1 MELKK
6 MQIKM
11 LSYCFLAG
19 GLTLAGCSTDDSI
32 DVGDV
37 DTTIGVKLNN
47 FTIPLGNAEK
57 ITLGDVLNIKDDDC
71 ISTTANGDYEFYKQ
85 GDAADPAHPQVDI
98 INVSE
103 KTSHNEYPFIGPS
116 VKPDGFDLLPVG
128 TTLTGTASS
137 VSKALNTFN
146 YSAAKPDDV
155 IELTTA
161 DVQGEATIQVSFNSD
176 LQGFISEFTSFD
188 IEFPAYMTLEDPKE
202 DPKNPNKATLVGN
215 KLRFGK
221 VATNSTIN
229 STVKLKSL
237 KFQEIDAANKLVI
250 KDGNITMLGDVK
262 VDVTYPDLVKKN
274 NSSDITKMQIIG
286 VTSISTVKITSATGK
301 FDPQIDLDDIGDI
314 KIEDKDVPDFLND
327 PEVSIT
333 LHDPQITL
341 NINSDVD
348 LDAIIDG
355 TLTST
360 FSNGSTSEVK
370 INNITIPRNQKSKI
384 LICRQ
389 PKTLPYQDYTAVY
402 VVNNLSDLMT
412 KIPEKVTFKADAH
425 VDKTKSGTIKLG
437 TPYTISTSYS
447 FKAPLSLEEGSTIV
461 YEDEMDGFY
470 EDIDENDVDLR
481 GQAELVITGK
491 VTNYSPLDLTLE
503 PTAIDVEGRVL
514 EGIKL
519 VSVNTIKSNLTDK
532 TPSDLKITLTKD
544 ANVNLKDVKF
554 DGIKF
559 KAIAVSKDKTTLN
572 KDNHGININ
581 DLRVS
586 VNSEVSID
594 ADSKKD
600 KK

>member
-11 LSYCFLAG
+11 LSCCFLAG

-32 DVGDV
+32 DVGEV

-47 FTIPLGNAEK
+47 FTVPLGQAEK
-57 ITLGDVLNIKDDDC
+57 ITLGDVLDLKDDDC
-71 ISTTANGDYEFYKQ
+71 ISTTANGDYEFFKQ

-103 KTSHNEYPFIGPS
+103 KTSKDEDPFIGPS
-116 VKPDGFDLLPVG
+116 EKPAGFDLLPVG
-128 TTLTGTASS
+128 TTLTGTAGSI
-137 VSKALNTFN
+137 SKALNTFN

-155 IELTTA
+155 LDLTTA
-161 DVQGEATIQVSFNSD
+161 EVEGEATIIVNFNTH
-176 LQGFISEFTSFD
+176 LQGFIDKFTSFD
-188 IEFPAYMTLEDPKE
+188 IEFPAYMTLEEPTQG
-202 DPKNPNKATLVGN
+202 TLVGN
-215 KLRFGK
+215 KLKFGE
-221 VATNSTIN
+221 VATNSTIY
-229 STVKLKSL
+229 SKVKLKSL

-250 KDGNITMLGDVK
+250 QNGNITMLGDVK

-274 NSSDITKMQIIG
+274 SSSDITKMQINGI
-286 VTSISTVKITSATGK
+286 TSITTVKITSATGK
-301 FDPQIDLDDIGDI
+301 FDPKIDLDDIGDI
-314 KIEDKDVPDFLND
+314 KIDSKDVPDFLDD
-327 PEVSIT
+327 PQVNIT
-333 LHDPQITL
+333 LTDPQITL

-348 LDAIIDG
+348 LDAIVDG

-360 FSNGSTSEVK
+360 FNNGTTSQVK
-370 INNITIPRNQKSKI
+370 ISNIEIPRKKNSKI

-412 KIPEKVTFKADAH
+412 KIPEKVTFKANAR
-425 VDKTKSGTIKLG
+425 VDKTKAGTIKLG

-447 FKAPLSLEEGSTIV
+447 FKAPLSLEAGSTIV
-461 YEDEMDGFY
+461 YDDKTDGFY
-470 EDIDENDVDLR
+470 EDIDENDIDLR
-481 GQAELVITGK
+481 GEAELVITGK
-491 VTNYSPLDLTLE
+491 VTNNSPLELTLA
-503 PTAIDVEGRVL
+503 PTAIDVNGNAL
-514 EGIKL
+514 KGIKL
-519 VSVNTIKSNLTDK
+519 VSANTIKSNLTDK

-559 KAIAVSKDKTTLN
+559 KATAVSKDATTLN
-572 KDNHGININ
+572 KDNHYININ
-581 DLRVS
+581 DLKIS

-594 ADSKKD
+594 ADKKKD
-600 KK
+600 DKK

>member
-11 LSYCFLAG
+11 LSCCFLAG

-32 DVGDV
+32 DVGEV

-47 FTIPLGNAEK
+47 FTVPLGQAEK
-57 ITLGDVLNIKDDDC
+57 ITLGDVLDLKDDDC
-71 ISTTANGDYEFYKQ
+71 ISTTANGDYEFFKQ

-103 KTSHNEYPFIGPS
+103 KTSKDEDPFIGPS
-116 VKPDGFDLLPVG
+116 EKPAGFDLLPVG
-128 TTLTGTASS
+128 TTLTGTAGSI
-137 VSKALNTFN
+137 SKELNTFN

-155 IELTTA
+155 LDLTTA
-161 DVQGEATIQVSFNSD
+161 EVEGEATIIVNFNTH
-176 LQGFISEFTSFD
+176 LQGFIDKFTSFD
-188 IEFPAYMTLEDPKE
+188 IEFPAYMTLEEPTQG
-202 DPKNPNKATLVGN
+202 TLVGN
-215 KLRFGK
+215 KLKFGE
-221 VATNSTIN
+221 VATNSTIY
-229 STVKLKSL
+229 SKVKLKSL

-250 KDGNITMLGDVK
+250 QNGNITMLGDVK

-274 NSSDITKMQIIG
+274 NSSDITKMQINGI
-286 VTSISTVKITSATGK
+286 TSITTVKITSATGK
-301 FDPQIDLDDIGDI
+301 FDPKIDLDDIGDI
-314 KIEDKDVPDFLND
+314 KIDSKDVPDFLDD
-327 PEVSIT
+327 PQVNIT
-333 LHDPQITL
+333 LTDPQITL

-348 LDAIIDG
+348 LDAVVDG

-360 FSNGSTSEVK
+360 FNNGTTSEVK
-370 INNITIPRNQKSKI
+370 ISNIEIPRKKNSKI

-412 KIPEKVTFKADAH
+412 KIPEKVTFKANAR
-425 VDKTKSGTIKLG
+425 VDKTKAGTIKLG

-447 FKAPLSLEEGSTIV
+447 FKAPLSLEAGSTIV
-461 YEDEMDGFY
+461 YDDKTDGFY
-470 EDIDENDVDLR
+470 EDIDENDIDLR
-481 GQAELVITGK
+481 GEAELVITGK
-491 VTNYSPLDLTLE
+491 VTNNSPLELTLA
-503 PTAIDVEGRVL
+503 PTAIDVNGNAL
-514 EGIKL
+514 KGIKL
-519 VSVNTIKSNLTDK
+519 VSANTIKSNLTDK

-559 KAIAVSKDKTTLN
+559 KATAVSKDATTLN
-572 KDNHGININ
+572 KDNHYININ
-581 DLRVS
+581 DLKIS

-594 ADSKKD
+594 ADKKKD
-600 KK
+600 DKK

>member
-1 MELKK
+1 

-11 LSYCFLAG
+11 LSCCFLAG

-37 DTTIGVKLNN
+37 DTTIGVKLND
-47 FTIPLGNAEK
+47 FTIPLGNAK
-57 ITLGDVLNIKDDDC
+57 MITLGDVLNLKDDDC
-71 ISTTANGDYEFYKQ
+71 ISTTADGDYEFFKQ

-103 KTSHNEYPFIGPS
+103 KTSKDENPHIGPTE
-116 VKPDGFDLLPVG
+116 KPAGIDLLPVG
-128 TTLTGTASS
+128 TILTGTAGSI
-137 VSKALNTFN
+137 SKELNTFN
-146 YSAAKPDDV
+146 YSAAKPEDV

-188 IEFPAYMTLEDPKE
+188 IEFPAYMTLE
-202 DPKNPNKATLVGN
+202 NPTQGTLEGN

-221 VATNSTIN
+221 VATNSSIN

-237 KFQEIDAANKLVI
+237 KFQEINAANKLVI

-314 KIEDKDVPDFLND
+314 KIDDKDVPDFLND

-348 LDAIIDG
+348 LDAIING

-360 FSNGSTSEVK
+360 FKNGTKSEVK
-370 INNITIPRNQKSKI
+370 ISNIEIPRKKNSKI

-437 TPYTISTSYS
+437 TPYTISTGYS
-447 FKAPLSLEEGSTIV
+447 FKAPLSLENGSTIV
-461 YEDEMDGFY
+461 YEDKTDGFY

-491 VTNYSPLDLTLE
+491 VTNNSPLELTLA
-503 PTAIDVEGRVL
+503 PTAVDVNGNVL
-514 EGIKL
+514 KGIKL

-559 KAIAVSKDKTTLN
+559 KATAVSKDKTTLN
-572 KDNHGININ
+572 KDKHYIDINN
-581 DLRVS
+581 LTVS
-586 VNSEVSID
+586 VNSAVSID

>member
-11 LSYCFLAG
+11 LSCCFLAG

-32 DVGDV
+32 DVGEV

-47 FTIPLGNAEK
+47 FTVPLGQAEK
-57 ITLGDVLNIKDDDC
+57 ITLGDVLDLKDDDC
-71 ISTTANGDYEFYKQ
+71 ISTTANGDYEFFKQ

-155 IELTTA
+155 VDLTTA
-161 DVQGEATIQVSFNSD
+161 EVEGEATIIVNFNTH
-176 LQGFISEFTSFD
+176 LQGFIDKFTSFD
-188 IEFPAYMTLEDPKE
+188 IEFPAYMTLEEPTQG
-202 DPKNPNKATLVGN
+202 TLVGN
-215 KLRFGK
+215 KLKFGE
-221 VATNSTIN
+221 VATSSTIY
-229 STVKLKSL
+229 SKVKLKSL

-250 KDGNITMLGDVK
+250 QNGNITMLGDVK

-274 NSSDITKMQIIG
+274 NSSDITKMQINGI
-286 VTSISTVKITSATGK
+286 TSITTVKITSATGK
-301 FDPQIDLDDIGDI
+301 FDPKIDLDDIGDI
-314 KIEDKDVPDFLND
+314 KIDSKDVPDFLDD
-327 PEVSIT
+327 PQVNIT
-333 LHDPQITL
+333 LTDPQITL

-348 LDAIIDG
+348 LDAVIDG

-360 FSNGSTSEVK
+360 FNNGTTSEVK
-370 INNITIPRNQKSKI
+370 ISNIEIPRKKNSKI

-412 KIPEKVTFKADAH
+412 KIPEKVTFKANAR
-425 VDKTKSGTIKLG
+425 VDKTKAGTIKLG

-447 FKAPLSLEEGSTIV
+447 FKAPLSLEAGSTIV
-461 YEDEMDGFY
+461 YDDKTDGFY
-470 EDIDENDVDLR
+470 EDIDENDIDLR
-481 GQAELVITGK
+481 GEAELVITGK
-491 VTNYSPLDLTLE
+491 VTNNSPLELTLD
-503 PTAIDVEGRVL
+503 PTAIDVNGNAL
-514 EGIKL
+514 KGIKL
-519 VSVNTIKSNLTDK
+519 VSANTIKSNLTDK

-559 KAIAVSKDKTTLN
+559 KATAVSKDATTLN
-572 KDNHGININ
+572 KDNHYININ
-581 DLRVS
+581 DLKIS
-586 VNSEVSID
+586 VNSEISID
-594 ADSKKD
+594 ADKKKD
-600 KK
+600 DKK